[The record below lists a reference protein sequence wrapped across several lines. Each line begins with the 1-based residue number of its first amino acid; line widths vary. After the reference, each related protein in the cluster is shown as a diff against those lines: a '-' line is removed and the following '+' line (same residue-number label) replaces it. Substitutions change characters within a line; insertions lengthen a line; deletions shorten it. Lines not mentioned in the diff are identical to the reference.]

1 MDKNVFCQFMY
12 LLIDASSIDI
22 GLELAGVVW
31 PICQVGSIYNLHQK
45 GGLAG
50 GVPTASRMV
59 KSVSFEEKKDISM
72 LVVL

>member
-12 LLIDASSIDI
+12 LLIDVSSIDI
-22 GLELAGVVW
+22 GLELVGVVG
-31 PICQVGSIYNLHQK
+31 PVCRAGSIYNLHQN

-50 GVPTASRMV
+50 GVPAASLMV

-72 LVVL
+72 LIVL